1 MLNKSFIKLFF
12 KPEFKVLAGNKFLN
26 LLVLVLILTISML
39 SIGLGNGVVKY
50 MKDKM
55 NSPFVSIIEVTVP
68 HNKTTVSLDDKSMK
82 EKFDNSSIAEDY
94 KDFFNVYEPFP
105 NYANYFKVS
114 KPAGEVRQ
122 FKCQLALDT
131 DPYIKK
137 MNEDGAISHGLKFR
151 KDDLGCIVSESV
163 LAELNYDDEEVS
175 YLSMRTKMSDSLHS
189 FPIPIRAIVPSMP
202 NDIDIFLGKSA
213 YNLINEDLKHQQI
226 AEDTLLS
233 NLLIFIPKITTV
245 DHNYKIFTGD
255 VGKYLSTQ
263 VAGELFEWPKLDD
276 NYYEVLESLK
286 TFESQGIFHFKK
298 YFTIVDLD
306 SSIGDTSKENYAVQF
321 KEGEMDKVDEF
332 AKFLEKNFG
341 LEVDMNTIEE
351 KNNFDLFNKV
361 ANLLSFSLII
371 FSVFSMVLFITN
383 LIVSHI
389 SKNRKNLGTLKAF
402 GMSNNNVIYVYS
414 SISVIIILI
423 AFLVSFLISSAV
435 GNLIVE
441 SVAGN
446 FNIKNPQELSYET
459 YSFAE
464 LLLFFV
470 ITPLIF
476 VVLKLLSSLHGSTP
490 GDLIYER

>member
-1 MLNKSFIKLFF
+1 
-12 KPEFKVLAGNKFLN
+12 
-26 LLVLVLILTISML
+26 
-39 SIGLGNGVVKY
+39 
-50 MKDKM
+50 
-55 NSPFVSIIEVTVP
+55 
-68 HNKTTVSLDDKSMK
+68 
-82 EKFDNSSIAEDY
+82 
-94 KDFFNVYEPFP
+94 
-105 NYANYFKVS
+105 
-114 KPAGEVRQ
+114 
-122 FKCQLALDT
+122 
-131 DPYIKK
+131 
-137 MNEDGAISHGLKFR
+137 
-151 KDDLGCIVSESV
+151 
-163 LAELNYDDEEVS
+163 
-175 YLSMRTKMSDSLHS
+175 
-189 FPIPIRAIVPSMP
+189 
-202 NDIDIFLGKSA
+202 
-213 YNLINEDLKHQQI
+213 
-226 AEDTLLS
+226 
-233 NLLIFIPKITTV
+233 
-245 DHNYKIFTGD
+245 
-255 VGKYLSTQ
+255 
-263 VAGELFEWPKLDD
+263 
-276 NYYEVLESLK
+276 
-286 TFESQGIFHFKK
+286 
-298 YFTIVDLD
+298 
-306 SSIGDTSKENYAVQF
+306 
-321 KEGEMDKVDEF
+321 
-332 AKFLEKNFG
+332 
-341 LEVDMNTIEE
+341 MNTIEE